1 MRKATTSL
9 FAIVIITGATGCGD
23 NWPKLLTQELALQHE
38 YNDVLM
44 RVVDDDS
51 AKYYKETHLEKL
63 KNAWEALQKRKE
75 TYIKVRELGNASQ
88 VKSEKE
94 LMASKA
100 TAAQI
105 EEVKFQFSP
114 NYQREVDSVLTRRS
128 QQIDRLKKLVMQL
141 PPGDA
146 SFLTQMLNYDAS
158 VFTGQHA
165 FNRRGGF

>member
-1 MRKATTSL
+1 MRKATSSL
-9 FAIVIITGATGCGD
+9 FAIVILTGATGCGD

-63 KNAWEALQKRKE
+63 KKAWEELQKRKE
-75 TYIKVRELGNASQ
+75 TYIKVRELGSASQ
-88 VKSEKE
+88 VKSIEE
-94 LMASKA
+94 LRASKA

-105 EEVKFQFSP
+105 EEVSFQFSP
-114 NYQREVDSVLTRRS
+114 NYKREVDSVLTRRS
-128 QQIDRLKKLVMQL
+128 QQVNRLKELVMQL

-146 SFLTQMLNYDAS
+146 NFLTQMLTYHAT
-158 VFTGQHA
+158 VF
-165 FNRRGGF
+165 